1 MRLPQLII
9 YKIKNFMIG
18 HLTGKI
24 ISAKPTKIL
33 LDVNGVGYS
42 VNITIST
49 FEKINELET
58 VSLFVFTNVKEDSIT
73 LFGFFTET
81 EKEMFELLISVNGV
95 GPKTAQ
101 SLLSGISV
109 QDLKSAIQTAD
120 VSRIVAAPGIGRKT
134 AERLVL
140 ELRSK
145 VEQISGEGVWG
156 AAYSVQSEAI
166 AALTT
171 LGYNQKTADKVV
183 RDILSASKD
192 ISLEDLIRKALGHFS
207 Q

>member
-1 MRLPQLII
+1 
-9 YKIKNFMIG
+9 MIG
-18 HLTGKI
+18 HLSGKI

-33 LDVNGVGYS
+33 LDINGVGYS

-49 FEKINELET
+49 FEKISELET
-58 VSLFVFTNVKEDSIT
+58 VSLFIYTNVKEDSIT

-109 QDLKSAIQTAD
+109 QDLKGAIKTSD
-120 VSRIVAAPGIGRKT
+120 VSRIIAAPGIGRKT

-145 VEQISGEGVWG
+145 VDNISGEGVFSP
-156 AAYSVQSEAI
+156 AHSIQSEAV

-171 LGYNQKTADKVV
+171 LGYNQKISENVV
-183 RDILSASKD
+183 RDILSSSPNV
-192 ISLEDLIRKALGHFS
+192 SLEDLIRKALAHFS